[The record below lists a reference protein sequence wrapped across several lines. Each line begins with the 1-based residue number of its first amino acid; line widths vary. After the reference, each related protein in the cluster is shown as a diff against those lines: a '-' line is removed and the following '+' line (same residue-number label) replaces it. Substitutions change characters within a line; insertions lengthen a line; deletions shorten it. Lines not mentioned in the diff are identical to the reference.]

1 MFFIRFKQQQDSVS
15 HIPMPAAHV
24 NAAFEIWLKVK
35 KIQRNAKKHIPV
47 LGSKD
52 ACYTLCFSFIR
63 LPPRPASQSCAL
75 RTKLLLR
82 YS

>member
-1 MFFIRFKQQQDSVS
+1 MFFIRFKQQRDSVS
-15 HIPMPAAHV
+15 HIPMPAARV
-24 NAAFEIWLKVK
+24 NAAFEKVK

-52 ACYTLCFSFIR
+52 ACYTLCFSLIR

-75 RTKLLLR
+75 RTELLLR
-82 YS
+82 Y